1 MGKKRL
7 PPKEVFD
14 IWMDYLAKGGQDV
27 LVAQSRGISIDEVR
41 GAVKE
46 MEDALSGAKASDPQ
60 RSIQLINLY
69 LINVEQILSQILFT
83 EYSRW
88 ARKVK
93 ENYDSLDEVSFPDK
107 LVDVAKEVHRVVL
120 NRGQFLLKLL
130 GVTKG
135 ADKKEEKE
143 DEGDLSSLLFSTP
156 TDIPETGDDDLNSKL
171 G

>member
-1 MGKKRL
+1 MGRKRL

-41 GAVKE
+41 SAVKE
-46 MEDALSGAKASDPQ
+46 MEDALSGARASDPQ
-60 RSIQLINLY
+60 RALELINLY

-83 EYSRW
+83 EYNRW

-93 ENYDSLDEVSFPDK
+93 ENYDNLDEVSFPDK

-130 GVTKG
+130 GVTKS
-135 ADKKEEKE
+135 ATKKESEGEE
-143 DEGDLSSLLFSTP
+143 DVSSLLFSTP
-156 TDIPETGDDDLNSKL
+156 TDLPEVNE
-171 G
+171 